1 MEAIMLNSRV
11 VVEGSGSN
19 IFIIDKRMADYS
31 PVYVGIL
38 EGITQYS
45 YGPGTGNGFD
55 SKGVAVYPS

>member
-1 MEAIMLNSRV
+1 MV
-11 VVEGSGSN
+11 KVPVQH
-19 IFIIDKRMADYS
+19 FIIDKKGMADYS

-38 EGITQYS
+38 KDYTQYS